1 MSEPERV
8 FVAMSGGVD
17 SALAAALLLERGEDV
32 VGVWMRLTPAGTASD
47 APRCCG
53 TDEAGED
60 ARRAAAH
67 LGIPFYALDYA
78 EVFGRAVVD
87 PFVQA
92 YARGETPNPCV
103 ACNGYVKFEALLSD
117 VVRKFG
123 GSRLA
128 TGHYARVARHE
139 DGRYRLLRAR
149 DANKDQSYALYMLGQ
164 ADLARLELPIGELA
178 DKGQTRVL
186 AARYGLPNAAKAESM
201 DICFIG
207 GDYRDFVR
215 ERAPDAFI
223 PGPVERLDGT
233 VVGTHAGLGSL
244 TVGQRSGVG
253 VATGERLYV
262 LRLELDRGAAIVGR
276 KDEVAART
284 YGLREVRFTAGGP
297 PGDVFAA
304 DAVLRYRGTPLASEV
319 HMSADGATAVLELAD
334 AALVAP
340 GQAAVLYDG
349 DEVIGGGV
357 VDRPLTA

>member
-1 MSEPERV
+1 VSERV

-17 SALAAALLLERGEDV
+17 SALAAALLVERGLDV
-32 VGVWMRLTPAGTASD
+32 VGVWMRLTPGVSSD
-47 APRCCG
+47 GPRCCG

-78 EVFGRAVVD
+78 EVFGREVVD
-87 PFVQA
+87 RFVDA
-92 YARGETPNPCV
+92 YANGETPNPCV

-128 TGHYARVARHE
+128 TGHYARVSRD
-139 DGRYRLLRAR
+139 DGRYRLRRAR
-149 DANKDQSYALYMLGQ
+149 DPKKDQSYALYMLGQ
-164 ADLARLELPIGELA
+164 ADLARLVLPIGELE
-178 DKGQTRVL
+178 DKGETRAL
-186 AARYGLPNAAKAESM
+186 AARYGLPNAAKADSM

-215 ERAPDAFI
+215 ERAPEAFVA
-223 PGPVERLDGT
+223 GPIERLDGT
-233 VVGTHAGLGSL
+233 VIGEHAGVGGL

-253 VATGERLYV
+253 IATGERLYV
-262 LRLELDRGAAIVGR
+262 IRLELDRGAAVVGT
-276 KDEVAART
+276 KAEIAVRT
-284 YGLREVRFTAGGP
+284 YGLRDVRFTAGGP
-297 PGDVFAA
+297 PAGTFAA
-304 DAVLRYRGTPLASEV
+304 DAVLRYRGTPLASLV
-319 HMSADGATAVLELAD
+319 RMSAVRGAAVLELGE

-357 VDRPLTA
+357 VDRPIAA